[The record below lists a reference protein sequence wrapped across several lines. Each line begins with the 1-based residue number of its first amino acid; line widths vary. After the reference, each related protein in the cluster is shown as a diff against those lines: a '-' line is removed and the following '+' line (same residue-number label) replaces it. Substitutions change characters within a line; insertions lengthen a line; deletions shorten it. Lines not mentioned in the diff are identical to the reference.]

1 MENMDF
7 LTKIKDKFNV
17 ELTKT
22 QAEEFVKELAEEIGF
37 GSCMIEKELVRL
49 LMALHSIDNDED
61 CIEFYY
67 DVQERYDDLIM
78 QDGRE
83 PIKDRVFANC
93 MTNLIQ
99 SGHVEEIKTL
109 DYQTNRVIR
118 GHRINH
124 DFKIK
129 IHNTMT
135 DKINKYKQNQQ
146 LN

>member
-17 ELTKT
+17 ELTKK
-22 QAEEFVKELAEEIGF
+22 QAEDFVKELAEEIGF

-49 LMALHSIDNDED
+49 LMALHSLDDDED
-61 CIEFYY
+61 CIQFYY

-78 QDGRE
+78 QDRRE
-83 PIKDRVFANC
+83 PIKDRDFANF
-93 MTNLIQ
+93 MNNLIH

-109 DYQTNRVIR
+109 DYRINRIVR
-118 GHRINH
+118 GHRINY
-124 DFKIK
+124 DFKVK

-135 DKINKYKQNQQ
+135 DKINKFKENQQ